1 MLHIAMCSFEPLS
14 LKTFML
20 AVTVVM
26 NNRGLLHDTGIDISP
41 AQGEDKSSTVYLRY
55 LASRSGGLLETD
67 SSVDSL
73 VIADKRA
80 KNVGRSFSRSM
91 LGSQATGQCVQFL
104 HATAKEF
111 VQKHQHRLFV
121 ETIEKPLVDFTG
133 PDFLFLCC
141 AITESWIAP
150 IKKDMLSYL
159 DTAEFQDTN
168 ETNTGDQLRLRSAV
182 RSAVLKRLVY
192 DEANIDS
199 EEQKK
204 TLRWWLNSRDLIHIR
219 DFLDADNQSPVRRS
233 YLQLVLA
240 ATAGAKNLMKYE
252 LHSWSGLG
260 DEGYFT
266 HHETV
271 MKDLCLLQLAATGP
285 DVTLSK
291 TYDRIGIIKI
301 LISHGYPVDH
311 RTRPPNHYRKTID
324 TKVKLTTLGLT
335 LVRKP
340 ESVDPGE
347 TLPIVKYLL
356 LNGANPR
363 TIVVLKSGQS
373 MYLLEYCT
381 MSGSAATVRLLLQ
394 HGANPHEFRHEFLR
408 QESALRPIHHALIR
422 QDEAIIEALVEN
434 SGESVKELLKPSIKP
449 DPEHADGRRMAI
461 AASVILG
468 TTGHPVIA
476 FTYAQAIEIDRRRS
490 SSYRVKPFYRS

>member
-1 MLHIAMCSFEPLS
+1 
-14 LKTFML
+14 ML

-41 AQGEDKSSTVYLRY
+41 ARGEDKSSTVYLRY
-55 LASRSGGLLETD
+55 LASRSGGLLESD
-67 SSVDSL
+67 SSVDSS
-73 VIADKRA
+73 VNAA
-80 KNVGRSFSRSM
+80 
-91 LGSQATGQCVQFL
+91 QATGQRVQFL

-121 ETIEKPLVDFTG
+121 ETIEEPLVDFTG

-159 DTAEFQDTN
+159 ETAEFQDTN
-168 ETNTGDQLRLRSAV
+168 KTNTGDQLRLRSAV
-182 RSAVLKRLVY
+182 RSAVLERLVY
-192 DEANIDS
+192 DEANTDS
-199 EEQKK
+199 EDQKK
-204 TLRWWLNSRDLIHIR
+204 TLRWWLNRRDLIHIR
-219 DFLDADNQSPVRRS
+219 DFLDADNQSSVRRS

-240 ATAGAKNLMKYE
+240 VTAGAKNLMKYK
-252 LHSWSGLG
+252 LHEWRGLWDKG
-260 DEGYFT
+260 LFT

-271 MKDLCLLQLAATGP
+271 TKNLCLLQLAATGP

-301 LISHGYPVDH
+301 LISHGYPVD
-311 RTRPPNHYRKTID
+311 RETRPPDQYRETID
-324 TKVKLTTLGLT
+324 TKIKMTTLGLT

-340 ESVDPGE
+340 GSVDPGE

-363 TIVVLKSGQS
+363 TTVVLKSGQR

-394 HGANPHEFRHEFLR
+394 HGANHHEFLGE
-408 QESALRPIHHALIR
+408 ESALRPIHHALIR
-422 QDEAIIEALVEN
+422 QDKAIIEALVEN
-434 SGESVKELLKPSIKP
+434 SGESIKELLKPSIKP
-449 DPEHADGRRMAI
+449 DPEHADGLRMAI
-461 AASVILG
+461 AASGILG

-476 FTYAQAIEIDRRRS
+476 FTYAQAIEIERS
-490 SSYRVKPFYRS
+490 RFSLYMIKR